1 MERNVKVTIAEND
14 KKSNIERI
22 FSAFVEGF
30 GPFFL
35 TVGILFSCCTI
46 FQMDVNRSI
55 LVIGAVV
62 GILFCVAVKESKHGT
77 WLGTLGI
84 AAAVLFLFFWKN
96 TVINGCLAL
105 YNHLGEVLGNR
116 SSILLSPYQLIAE
129 STSYRDMELVLGII
143 ALLLFFVGYG
153 LQRLESYGV
162 LLFWIPLSLYS
173 FCSDHNAD
181 TVGKMLV
188 LFGIFFQIIA
198 LSFYG
203 KRMWNIP
210 RGYQMVLFAGGL
222 LALLTFGGARMAE
235 LIFPVDQYE
244 EQESLVQIKEKV
256 QDKIEEFRYGKA
268 DVNTLPKGNMEKADT
283 WEGTEDTALK
293 VTMTEPESLYLR
305 GFVGSIYKNNLWT
318 DLEKSTYYE
327 AKDTFYWL
335 HKSGFYGNRQMAY
348 LREKLKETE
357 LNNEKITVTVENVAA
372 DREYLYTPYEM
383 ITLDAEVEE
392 NNGDSYAR
400 SKKLRGE
407 ESYTLSSYGNLV
419 KDFPQM
425 AAEEYLYVAEKGD
438 TSYEKEESH
447 YNAFVYE
454 NYLELSSSLKILFKE
469 ILGYDGDTKEGHINY
484 YSAIQNIRNY
494 LEKAVICQNSGEE
507 LPEGEDFV
515 TYFLTKSKAGN
526 SMHYATAAAMMFRYY
541 GIPSRYVEGYLITPE
556 QVENLSGEST
566 IEVPGSNGHAWTEI
580 YVDGLGWVPVEM
592 YPDACEQMETPDF
605 TKGLEADSTIT
616 LEEPEEEKEEETKQD
631 TSDLKKKLVGFFL
644 QVGKILLAILLF
656 LDACFVLF
664 FIYSMA
670 GRWIVM
676 YRRKKAFTDRDNR
689 QAVRSMTAYSARL
702 MPELTEWIDE
712 EQRKEYQEIYQIGE
726 KAAFSLHPISEEERD
741 RVKQCKD
748 ALLNLLKKKKGWYEK
763 WVLKYIEKLY

>member
-1 MERNVKVTIAEND
+1 MKVTIAEKEKN
-14 KKSNIERI
+14 SIIERGL
-22 FSAFVEGF
+22 SAIVEGF

-46 FQMDVNRSI
+46 FQIDVNRTI
-55 LVIGAVV
+55 LVIGAVI
-62 GILFCVAVKESKHGT
+62 GIFFCVAVREWEYGT
-77 WLGTLGI
+77 WLGILGI
-84 AAAVLFLFFWKN
+84 AAAALCLFFWKDA
-96 TVINGCLAL
+96 VINGCLAL

-116 SSILLSPYQLIAE
+116 SDILLSPYQLIGE
-129 STSYRDMELVLGII
+129 STSLRDMELVLGIA
-143 ALLLFFVGYG
+143 ALLLFLVGYG
-153 LQRLESYGV
+153 LQRLESYGI
-162 LLFWIPLSLYS
+162 LLFWIPLSLFS

-188 LFGIFFQIIA
+188 LFGIFFQMLT
-198 LSFYG
+198 LSYYG
-203 KRMWNIP
+203 KRKWNVP
-210 RGYQMVLFAGGL
+210 KGYQMILFAGVL
-222 LALLTFGGARMAE
+222 LALLAFGGVRVAE
-235 LIFPVDQYE
+235 LIFPMDQYE
-244 EQESLVQIKEKV
+244 EQETLVQIKEKV
-256 QDKIEEFRYGKA
+256 QEKVEEFRYGKA
-268 DVNTLPKGNMEKADT
+268 KVNTLPKGNMDKAYAL
-283 WEGTEDTALK
+283 EGTEDTALK

-305 GFVGSIYKNNLWT
+305 GFVGSAYKNNLWT
-318 DLEKSTYYE
+318 DLERSTYYE

-335 HKSGFYGNRQMAY
+335 HKSGFYGNRQIAY
-348 LREKLKETE
+348 LREQLTETE
-357 LNNEKITVTVENVAA
+357 LDNKKVTVKVENIAA

-383 ITLDAEVEE
+383 ISLDAEVAE

-425 AAEEYLYVAEKGD
+425 AAEEYLYVAENEG

-454 NYLELSSSLKILFKE
+454 NYLEIPSALKVLFKE

-494 LEKAVICQNSGEE
+494 LEKAVTCQKSGEE

-526 SMHYATAAAMMFRYY
+526 AMHYATAAAMMFRYY
-541 GIPSRYVEGYLITPE
+541 GIPSRYVEGYLITQD
-556 QVENLSGEST
+556 QVKDLSGETT
-566 IEVPGSNGHAWTEI
+566 IEIPGTNGHAWTEI

-592 YPDACEQMETPDF
+592 YPDAYDQMETPDF

-616 LEEPEEEKEEETKQD
+616 LEEPEDEKEEESKQD
-631 TSDLKKKLVGFFL
+631 TSNLKKKLAGFFL

-656 LDACFVLF
+656 LDVCFLLF
-664 FIYSMA
+664 FVYSMA
-670 GRWIVM
+670 GRWIAM
-676 YRRKKAFTDRDNR
+676 HRRKKAFTDRDNR
-689 QAVRSMTAYSARL
+689 RAVRSMTAYSAGL
-702 MPELTEWIDE
+702 VAELTEWME
-712 EQRKEYQEIYQIGE
+712 EAQWNEYQEIYQIGE
-726 KAAFSLHPISEEERD
+726 KAAFSLHPISEEEREK
-741 RVKQCKD
+741 VKHCKD
-748 ALLNLLKKKKGWYEK
+748 NLLNLLKKKKGWYEK